1 MGHPGALLKVNALP
15 PPPPPKDRTS
25 LLLWCPQQ
33 HHVPVV
39 VFSISCDQQISFK
52 SEFLTLD
59 CYLLLLLLLLLVLVL
74 LLLSLSLFYYFIFFN
89 RHPNLNAIQYIFV
102 NMAISEVTD
111 QDASNGFQ

>member
-1 MGHPGALLKVNALP
+1 MLSPL
-15 PPPPPKDRTS
+15 PPPPKDRTS
-25 LLLWCPQQ
+25 LLLWCPQK

-59 CYLLLLLLLLLVLVL
+59 CYLVLLLLLLLLLLLVLL
-74 LLLSLSLFYYFIFFN
+74 LLSLSLSLFYYFIFFN

-102 NMAISEVTD
+102 NMAISKELIRMLLT
-111 QDASNGFQ
+111 AFSNTNY

>member
-1 MGHPGALLKVNALP
+1 MLSPLP
-15 PPPPPKDRTS
+15 PPPEDRTS
-25 LLLWCPQQ
+25 LLLWCPQK

-59 CYLLLLLLLLLVLVL
+59 CYLLLLLLVVVVVVVVVL
-74 LLLSLSLFYYFIFFN
+74 LLLSLSLSLFYYFIFFN

-102 NMAISEVTD
+102 NMAISKELIRMLLT
-111 QDASNGFQ
+111 AFSNTNY